1 LGNRW
6 TPRECRPL
14 LSKLPPYRPS
24 GKVVCAGPG
33 FGLGRAL
40 MTTANL
46 RHGQD
51 GSWNDEWLAHRRIV
65 GWMLGSAFAFSLLV
79 ACVTALR

>member
-1 LGNRW
+1 MLFASV
-6 TPRECRPL
+6 PAAA
-14 LSKLPPYRPS
+14 Y
-24 GKVVCAGPG
+24 AGAG

-46 RHGQD
+46 RYGQD
-51 GSWNDEWLAHRRIV
+51 GSWNDEWLTRRRIV

-79 ACVTALR
+79 AGVTALR